1 MTMNRNR
8 SVLLVA
14 CLVLTVAGGCS
25 KKAAVANKEPA
36 AATVTEEKPKIEPA
50 PKIISSGKVVNSIAA
65 IVNDEI
71 ITLSEVNRVAQ
82 PMIREAETK
91 SVLDD
96 AARSQIRRMALE
108 QLVEKKLVDQKIR
121 ELNIKVSD
129 EEVRQAIE
137 DVKRQNNM
145 TSQEVLVAALAS
157 QGLTFDQYRA
167 QLQEQIEKLKLVSM
181 EVRSKIQVN
190 ESEMREYY
198 ESHRAKYS
206 EDDTFRARHIFIRTN
221 EKAPP
226 DEIKRSMTTALMVL
240 AEAKSG
246 KDFAELAR
254 TYSEDPSARKDGG
267 NLGTFKKGDMM
278 PELEGAIMA
287 MKPGDVSE
295 LVYTPSGFHIV
306 KLEERITGKMKP
318 FENVKNEIEEAV
330 YRKKSEDR
338 FSQWAKELRSK
349 SSIEIKDISG
359 IL

>member
-1 MTMNRNR
+1 M
-8 SVLLVA
+8 A
-14 CLVLTVAGGCS
+14 AGCS
-25 KKAAVANKEPA
+25 KKAVVLKKEPA
-36 AATVTEEKPKIEPA
+36 EATVKEEKTKVEPA
-50 PKIISSGKVVNSIAA
+50 PAPRIVSSGRVVNSIAA

-71 ITLSEVNRVAQ
+71 ITLTEVNRIAQ
-82 PMIREAETK
+82 PMIRDAEK
-91 SVLDD
+91 QSSIDD
-96 AARSQIRRMALE
+96 TARNQIRRMAVE
-108 QLVEKKLVDQKIR
+108 QLVEKKLVEQKIK

-137 DVKRQNNM
+137 DVKKQNNM
-145 TSQEVLVAALAS
+145 ASQEVLVSALAS
-157 QGLTFDQYRA
+157 QGLTYDQYRA

-181 EVRSKIQVN
+181 EVRAKIQVG

-198 ESHRAKYS
+198 ETNRAKYS
-206 EDDTFRARHIFIRTN
+206 EEDTFRARHIFIRTN

-246 KDFAELAR
+246 KDFAELAKS
-254 TYSEDPSARKDGG
+254 YSEDPSARKDGG

-278 PELEGAIMA
+278 PELEGAIMS
-287 MKPGDVSE
+287 MKTGDVSE

-318 FENVKNEIEEAV
+318 FEKVKGDIEEAL

-338 FSQWAKELRSK
+338 FTQWAKELRSK
-349 SSIEIKDISG
+349 SSIEIKDLSG
-359 IL
+359 IM